1 MSNSKTTGTVR
12 KTRKKNI
19 GSFLAMLFC
28 TLVIVS
34 SIGSSFAIRN
44 SYAQAQQLQLEPRQA
59 PTIPYQSP
67 WSNNLQVSSAS
78 SNQPLCKAGICSQS
92 LNPATNTHTTNVDP
106 TTQLSSAPASATQAN
121 NVAPQNAVSSTTQT
135 TTADPTKITLSN
147 TQTSTNDK
155 TLSLRHS
162 FVSNK
167 VVGPDRFR
175 FIGYYWTSSNTNRG
189 VDVGTSANSTYLTA
203 QAQPPNVKQQV
214 DTNEGQNSIAIQL
227 QYQGVVKLE
236 GVTAALKLPTGF
248 KASIPLIDDP
258 NRWDIALSQ
267 YRGNIIPGQGITLYF
282 TVVILRPWASSIAF
296 P

>member
-1 MSNSKTTGTVR
+1 MFYSKTTGTYR

-19 GSFLAMLFC
+19 CSFLAMIFC

-44 SYAQAQQLQLEPRQA
+44 SYAQTQQQLEPRQA
-59 PTIPYQSP
+59 PTIAYQSP
-67 WSNNLQVSSAS
+67 WSNNLQISSAS
-78 SNQPLCKAGICSQS
+78 SSQPLCQAGICNQS
-92 LNPATNTHTTNVDP
+92 LNPATKTHTANVDP
-106 TTQLSSAPASATQAN
+106 TTQLSSAPASPSQATN
-121 NVAPQNAVSSTTQT
+121 IAPQNAVSSTTQT
-135 TTADPTKITLSN
+135 TTADPTTTKTTLSN

-175 FIGYYWTSSNTNRG
+175 FINYYWTSSNTQRG

-203 QAQPPNVKQQV
+203 QAQPPNVKQEV
-214 DTNEGQNSIAIQL
+214 DTDEGQNSIAIVL

-248 KASIPLIDDP
+248 RA
-258 NRWDIALSQ
+258 R
-267 YRGNIIPGQGITLYF
+267 
-282 TVVILRPWASSIAF
+282 
-296 P
+296 